1 MPLPDELY
9 QGLGHLIV
17 NESEAALLSGK
28 PVEEITPDSDLTAV
42 AADFIKRGVKNVI
55 ITLGGAVSFVS
66 KLHLCMP
73 HCAHSGL
80 GCILSDS
87 GSASREAC
95 G

>member
-42 AADFIKRGVKNVI
+42 AADFIRRGVKNVI
-55 ITLGGAVSFVS
+55 ITLGGAVSFS
-66 KLHLCMP
+66 T
-73 HCAHSGL
+73 CACLILLIL
-80 GCILSDS
+80 G
-87 GSASREAC
+87 
-95 G
+95 